1 MTPARLLVAAT
12 LGSVAVLTG
21 PVFTGSPAAGDSPPP
36 PVEIIDKGDGSS
48 FDFGSKSANNPSPPS
63 LPAAGASAT
72 DASWSNLYAC
82 LTVELTASPTESAWA
97 GHTAAEG
104 HIVQDICPG
113 VTPAQGPPYFVP
125 FDAAG
130 PVVDPVT
137 LAREAFNKIPFPTPV
152 PHLGP
157 DTVLAVNRWLYL
169 SVDDPGVLS
178 ATAAVPTLSV
188 TATARLSST
197 RWSMGELTAP
207 DSGVRVPAFTCRG
220 AGTKP
225 AAAAT
230 VSVAEPHDPGCAYWY
245 RLRSLPERTAGLG
258 TWPVTVSTTWKVDW
272 SATNGMAGTATRTQ
286 TSPPLNV
293 SVGEWRTVAVFD
305 DSQEGPR

>member
-1 MTPARLLVAAT
+1 MRGILIRISILMATMCAFSFVGGAGNIAYADDVVIDNGDGRAFAFGGTTNGSTSSGAKGTP
-12 LGSVAVLTG
+12 VAV
-21 PVFTGSPAAGDSPPP
+21 D
-36 PVEIIDKGDGSS
+36 
-48 FDFGSKSANNPSPPS
+48 
-63 LPAAGASAT
+63 AT
-72 DASWSNLYAC
+72 WSNLYAC

-113 VTPAQGPPYFVP
+113 ATPAQGPPYFAP
-125 FDAAG
+125 FNSPG
-130 PVVDPVT
+130 PVADPAT

-157 DTVLAVNRWLYL
+157 DTLLAVNRWLYL

-178 ATAAVPTLSV
+178 ASAAVPTLSV

-225 AAAAT
+225 GPAAT

-245 RLRSLPERTAGLG
+245 RLRSLPERTAGAG
-258 TWPVTVSTTWKVDW
+258 TWPVTVSTTWTVDW
-272 SATNGMAGTATRTQ
+272 SATNGMSGTATRTQ

-305 DSQEGPR
+305 DGQEAPR